1 MKSRI
6 LSNLARYIRGLVGTA
21 LTWGVVWS
29 AVNTL
34 ALFAKWLPNP
44 PEYTTRSRMA
54 LSILTNQSVSALI
67 WGTVLGAIFSVALTR
82 VAARWPSAAPLGQ
95 RRLTWIGGVV
105 GLGLGASMVRLGSW
119 FELGAIAVIS
129 LASAGVGALLGAIA
143 ERAQRKMLAESI
155 VPRLPSV

>member
-34 ALFAKWLPNP
+34 VLFAKWLPTP

-67 WGTVLGAIFSVALTR
+67 WGTVLGAIFSVALTS

-95 RRLTWIGGVV
+95 RRLTWIGAVV
-105 GLGLGASMVRLGSW
+105 GLGLGASVVRVGSW